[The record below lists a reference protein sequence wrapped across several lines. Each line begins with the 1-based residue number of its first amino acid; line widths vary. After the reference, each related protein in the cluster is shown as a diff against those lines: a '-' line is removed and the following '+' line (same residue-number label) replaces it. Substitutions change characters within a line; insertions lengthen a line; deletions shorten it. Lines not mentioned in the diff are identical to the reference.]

1 MMNGQGS
8 LVTIDNTFLAGIAVG
23 VVGTM
28 LFTTQFGGK
37 VRGKATSSLERKL
50 GL

>member
-1 MMNGQGS
+1 MNGQQR
-8 LVTIDNTFLAGIAVG
+8 LVELDNTFLSGVFFG

-28 LFTTQFGGK
+28 LFTTAFGGK
-37 VRGKATSSLERKL
+37 VRGKATSSLEKSL